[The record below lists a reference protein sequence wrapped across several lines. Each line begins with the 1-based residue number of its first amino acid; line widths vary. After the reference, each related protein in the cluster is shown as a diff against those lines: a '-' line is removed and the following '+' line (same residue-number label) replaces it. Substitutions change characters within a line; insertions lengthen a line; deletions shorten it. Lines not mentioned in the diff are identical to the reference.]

1 MVSSR
6 ELMAKGRGREAG
18 GGRKGMGYAVPKM
31 VNVSV
36 QAEHFRYAAFL
47 ANLKSNL
54 SSAFVTHVSR
64 APGRAT
70 TRGRGR

>member
-1 MVSSR
+1 
-6 ELMAKGRGREAG
+6 MAEGHGVCCAQDGQRRSL
-18 GGRKGMGYAVPKM
+18 R
-31 VNVSV
+31 SV

-64 APGRAT
+64 GKG
-70 TRGRGR
+70 RGRGRW

>member
-1 MVSSR
+1 
-6 ELMAKGRGREAG
+6 
-18 GGRKGMGYAVPKM
+18 MGYAVPKM

-64 APGRAT
+64 ARAEPQPEAEAGRK
-70 TRGRGR
+70 GG